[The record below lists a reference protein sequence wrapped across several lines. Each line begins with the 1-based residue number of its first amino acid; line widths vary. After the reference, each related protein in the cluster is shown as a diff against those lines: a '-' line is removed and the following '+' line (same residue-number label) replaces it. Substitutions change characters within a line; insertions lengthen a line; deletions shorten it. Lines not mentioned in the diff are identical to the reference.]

1 MATGLSGEDANSAL
15 TPSESQPA
23 ENQQAEHQPSIWE
36 LIDELVAIDLPK
48 LVMLLM
54 VCILVLVLLGGMFVR
69 EEMNQGRSER
79 ALLFGGFLLI
89 LFGLVA
95 SVAFVLVESARL
107 NEEKKEEAREAK
119 SKDD

>member
-1 MATGLSGEDANSAL
+1 M
-15 TPSESQPA
+15 
-23 ENQQAEHQPSIWE
+23 
-36 LIDELVAIDLPK
+36 
-48 LVMLLM
+48 MLM
-54 VCILVLVLLGGMFVR
+54 VCIFVLVLLGGMFVR